1 MRLRKLAVLLL
12 FAGNSVVACRV
23 SAQKPLRMTIDELF
37 RRVEQS
43 NVEVKAAQKDVNIS
57 RQLEK
62 NARAKRLPDI
72 GLEAGVNYLGMQQ
85 FWNVTFRTLHVRQCP
100 IWATCFL
107 FRSISLS
114 TPEVR

>member
-12 FAGNSVVACRV
+12 LAGNSIMACRM

-62 NARAKRLPDI
+62 TAKAKRLPDI
-72 GLEAGVNYLGMQQ
+72 DLEAGVNYLGD
-85 FWNVTFRTLHVRQCP
+85 
-100 IWATCFL
+100 ATIL
-107 FRSISLS
+107 ELSLIHISEP
-114 TPEVR
+114 TRPY

>member
-1 MRLRKLAVLLL
+1 MLL
-12 FAGNSVVACRV
+12 FAGSSVVACRM

-62 NARAKRLPDI
+62 TQGQSD
-72 GLEAGVNYLGMQQ
+72 
-85 FWNVTFRTLHVRQCP
+85 CP
-100 IWATCFL
+100 TSVWKQ
-107 FRSISLS
+107 
-114 TPEVR
+114 E

>member
-1 MRLRKLAVLLL
+1 MRLRRLAVLLL
-12 FAGNSVVACRV
+12 FAGSSVMACRM

-62 NARAKRLPDI
+62 NARAK
-72 GLEAGVNYLGMQQ
+72 
-85 FWNVTFRTLHVRQCP
+85 
-100 IWATCFL
+100 ATARH
-107 FRSISLS
+107 RSGSWSKLS
-114 TPEVR
+114 GGCNNSGA